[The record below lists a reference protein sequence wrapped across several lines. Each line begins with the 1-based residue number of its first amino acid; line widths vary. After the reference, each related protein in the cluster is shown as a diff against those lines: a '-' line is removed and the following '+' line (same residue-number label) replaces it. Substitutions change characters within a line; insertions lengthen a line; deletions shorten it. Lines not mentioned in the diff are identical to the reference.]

1 MSERLEGR
9 VAVVTGGGRGIGR
22 AIALRLAEHGA
33 LVAVTARTAEEID
46 AVADEIRSVGG
57 RALSI
62 PADVTHPGEL
72 EELERAV
79 EAALG
84 PTEILVNNAG
94 IVARV
99 PLQQMREE
107 TWDAVLDTNL
117 KGAFLCSRQFLPA
130 MMRRLRGR
138 IINVSSISGRLG
150 TAQLTAYCASKW
162 GLVGLTKALAEEV
175 RDQGIQVNAI
185 APGSVATEMLERG
198 MPGAEADLTPDDVAK
213 VALFLAADAPDGMTG
228 SVLDVW
234 G

>member
-33 LVAVTARTAEEID
+33 FVAVTARTAEEID